1 MPWPPPLPRWLV
13 DPIIPAWCADQLR
26 LLSMAGAL
34 VLIVASCYAVLVSEH
49 SDQRVRFGI
58 FALFAV
64 MLTAGHL
71 GGLGLPG
78 PWRLA
83 VLPVVVAAAIWS
95 TIKYVRRELGER
107 RHGRR

>member
-1 MPWPPPLPRWLV
+1 MTWPPPFPSWIV
-13 DPIIPAWCADQLR
+13 DPIIPAGVADVLR
-26 LLSMAGAL
+26 VISMLGAL
-34 VLIVASCYAVLVSEH
+34 VLIVAACYAVRISSY

-71 GGLGLPG
+71 GSLAQPA

-83 VLPVVVAAAIWS
+83 VLPLVVAAAIWS

-107 RHGRR
+107 RHGR